1 MTKEIIY
8 NVNDISLS
16 VVPICLLCFF
26 LQNSLLTIFLII
38 FIQRNAVLLSVV
50 FDVATDVPRT
60 LTNDLWVFLLQTINA
75 ECVK

>member
-1 MTKEIIY
+1 M
-8 NVNDISLS
+8 SPML
-16 VVPICLLCFF
+16 F

-38 FIQRNAVLLSVV
+38 CIQRNAVLLSVV

-60 LTNDLWVFLLQTINA
+60 LTNDLWVFLLQTIDA